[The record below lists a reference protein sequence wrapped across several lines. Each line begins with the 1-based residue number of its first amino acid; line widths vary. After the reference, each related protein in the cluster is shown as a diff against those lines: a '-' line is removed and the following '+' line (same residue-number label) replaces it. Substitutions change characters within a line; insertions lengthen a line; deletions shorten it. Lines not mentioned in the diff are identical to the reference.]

1 MKILFK
7 VIFTII
13 LFSLFINL
21 ATAGNWNKSQ
31 KKGVDKNKIYKDID
45 WTHSFYA
52 NAGFP
57 SNSNKYWNVRWLE
70 EDNNKFLRF
79 RLFNGQIGTSR
90 SDNKR
95 RSRAPYW
102 ERAELAIKKSYNISY
117 YTAYEIEF
125 KVRFVKGFT
134 NYRETFFQYHNSVKG
149 CATSK
154 KPPIMLKFQDN
165 ILYMFYALNK
175 DSTNHLTFYPEV
187 DVTKIYNKWLKFKL
201 IITPTKFQDIHK
213 GGLDLTLFYEG
224 EELWS
229 QSMIWT
235 SKCGKPMIKFG
246 IYRPGNEKEILETSI
261 VDYDYIK
268 IKEIKN

>member
-1 MKILFK
+1 MNIIFKIVLSFFLYFCC
-7 VIFTII
+7 V
-13 LFSLFINL
+13 NL
-21 ATAGNWNKSQ
+21 AIAGNWNKSQ
-31 KKGVDKNKIYKDID
+31 KKGVDQGKIYKDED
-45 WTHSFYA
+45 WSHSFYA

-57 SNSNKYWNVRWLE
+57 SNSKDKWNARWLE
-70 EDNNKFLRF
+70 EDKNRFLRF

-95 RSRAPYW
+95 RNRAPYW

-117 YTAYEIEF
+117 YKAYEIEF

-154 KPPIMLKFQDN
+154 RPPIMLKFQDN

-175 DSTNHLTFYPEV
+175 DSANHLTFYPEIN
-187 DVTKIYNKWLKFKL
+187 VTNIYNKWVKFKL
-201 IITPTKFQDIHK
+201 IITPTKFQDVYK
-213 GGLDLTLFYEG
+213 GGLDIVLFYDD

-235 SKCGKPMIKFG
+235 SKCGKPLIKFG
-246 IYRPGNEKEILETSI
+246 IYRPGNEKEVLITSI
-261 VDYDYIK
+261 IDYDYIK

>member
-1 MKILFK
+1 MNIIFK
-7 VIFTII
+7 II
-13 LFSLFINL
+13 LSLFLSFCCINL
-21 ATAGNWNKSQ
+21 AIGGNWNKSQ
-31 KKGVDKNKIYKDID
+31 KKGVDQGKIYKDED
-45 WTHSFYA
+45 WSHSFYA

-57 SNSNKYWNVRWLE
+57 SNSKDKWNARWLE
-70 EDNNKFLRF
+70 EDKNRFLRF

-95 RSRAPYW
+95 RNRAPYW

-117 YTAYEIEF
+117 YKAYEIEF

-134 NYRETFFQYHNSVKG
+134 NDRENFFQYHNNVKG
-149 CATSK
+149 CASSK

-165 ILYMFYALNK
+165 ILNMNIALNK
-175 DSTNHLTFYPEV
+175 DKTFHHTFYPEI

-229 QSMIWT
+229 QSKIWT

-246 IYRPGNEKEILETSI
+246 IYRPGNEKEVLETSI
-261 VDYDYIK
+261 IDFDYIK

>member
-1 MKILFK
+1 MNIIFK
-7 VIFTII
+7 TVLSIF
-13 LFSLFINL
+13 LSFCCVNL

-31 KKGVDKNKIYKDID
+31 KKGVDKGKIYKDID

-52 NAGFP
+52 NVGFP

-79 RLFNGQIGTSR
+79 RLFNGQIGTST

-102 ERAELAIKKSYNISY
+102 ERAELSIGKYNNISY

-134 NYRETFFQYHNSVKG
+134 NDRETFFQYHNYSKG

-165 ILYMFYALNK
+165 ILNMDFALNK
-175 DSTNHLTFYPEV
+175 DKTIHLTLYPEI
-187 DVTKIYNKWLKFKL
+187 DVRKIYNKWLKFKL

-213 GGLDLTLFYEG
+213 GMLDLKLFYEG

-229 QSMIWT
+229 QSKIWT

-246 IYRPGNEKEILETSI
+246 IYRPGNEKEVLETSI
-261 VDYDYIK
+261 IDYDYIK